1 MKRQLIEETE
11 MANKYMKICL
21 ILPLTRQMKGKTR
34 YHFII
39 ILAKI
44 QKSSKLKD
52 WQIMEKLKLS

>member
-11 MANKYMKICL
+11 MANKYMKMCL

-52 WQIMEKLKLS
+52 